1 MKAQIRCLL
10 SAILVVL
17 LSIGIVFLGVN
28 SEEKTKTIGPAKTA
42 VQSEAVVRDFI
53 HDNYVISE
61 KILGQITA

>member
-28 SEEKTKTIGPAKTA
+28 SEEKTKTI
-42 VQSEAVVRDFI
+42 EHVRKKNNMIKF
-53 HDNYVISE
+53 VEES
-61 KILGQITA
+61 

>member
-28 SEEKTKTIGPAKTA
+28 SEEKTKTIGPVKLRCK
-42 VQSEAVVRDFI
+42 VKQL
-53 HDNYVISE
+53 
-61 KILGQITA
+61 LGIYSR